1 MLRAQTINSLRCV
14 TGSMDRREKYKLV
27 AQQGPEGNTGA
38 RAAEPIQF
46 KDIKIWVTEQG
57 NLAAEGER
65 GIWSISGASFQPVG
79 DFLPDRY
86 VPRTIASRNNRFSPL
101 PINQTFF
108 AINADKQIEDPFED
122 PLANQGTL
130 LINEFPKY
138 IFLTDL
144 KVTSNLR
151 GTGGG
156 GFLLDIFKIMSYVL
170 DRDIVAGFTGNG
182 NTIDFLKAKGFRKAT
197 FSEWTK
203 GDWSSTNVNGV
214 FYTEGNYFDIP
225 DDEVYQLAPT
235 PVDLIEEYG
244 PDAVQGVRERNGGP
258 MDRQLEQDIENR
270 FVSGTDYGVRVRK
283 EYAEPFWGK
292 GWSQFF
298 RLPRRETEFSGD
310 FSTVLN
316 RRAPIIS
323 RLRDARRF

>member
-1 MLRAQTINSLRCV
+1 
-14 TGSMDRREKYKLV
+14 MDRHEKYRLV
-27 AQQGPEGNTGA
+27 AQQGPNSGTEA
-38 RAAEPIQF
+38 RATEPIEF
-46 KDIKIWVTEQG
+46 KDFRIWVTEQG

-79 DFLPDRY
+79 DFLSDQY
-86 VPRTIASRNNRFSPL
+86 VPQTIATRNNTFSPIPL
-101 PINQTFF
+101 NQIFF
-108 AINADKQIEDPFED
+108 AINADRDIEDPFD
-122 PLANQGTL
+122 QPLANQGTL

-144 KVTSNLR
+144 EVQSDVR

-156 GFLLDIFKIMSYVL
+156 GFLLDIFKVMSYVL
-170 DRDIVAGFTGNG
+170 DRPIVAGFTGNG
-182 NTIDFLKAKGFRKAT
+182 NTIDFLRAKGFRKAT

-214 FYTEGNYFDIP
+214 CYQRGNYFDIP
-225 DDEVYQLAPT
+225 DDDVYHLAPT
-235 PVDLIEEYG
+235 PVDLIEEHG

-258 MDRQLEQDIENR
+258 MDRTLEKDIEGR
-270 FVSGTDYGVRVRK
+270 FAEGTDYGVRVRK
-283 EYAEPFWGK
+283 EYAEPFWGE

-316 RRAPIIS
+316 RRAPIID